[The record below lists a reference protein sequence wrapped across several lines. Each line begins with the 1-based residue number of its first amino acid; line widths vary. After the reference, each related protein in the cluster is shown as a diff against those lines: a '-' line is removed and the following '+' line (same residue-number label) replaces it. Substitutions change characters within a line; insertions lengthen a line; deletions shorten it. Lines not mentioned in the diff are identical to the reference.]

1 MVQTY
6 LQANPDSSRVP
17 PHRQLVRDVNKL
29 QAEAGQAKHRP
40 ASDCEPHD
48 GDACS
53 CRRVRTRLSV
63 RVCCALRTRPLARP
77 GCLPVFESAGCCCE
91 WARFARA
98 RAVVRAVDPR
108 ARHAI

>member
-53 CRRVRTRLSV
+53 CS
-63 RVCCALRTRPLARP
+63 
-77 GCLPVFESAGCCCE
+77 GSGFE
-91 WARFARA
+91 WACECEKGQR
-98 RAVVRAVDPR
+98 V
-108 ARHAI
+108 